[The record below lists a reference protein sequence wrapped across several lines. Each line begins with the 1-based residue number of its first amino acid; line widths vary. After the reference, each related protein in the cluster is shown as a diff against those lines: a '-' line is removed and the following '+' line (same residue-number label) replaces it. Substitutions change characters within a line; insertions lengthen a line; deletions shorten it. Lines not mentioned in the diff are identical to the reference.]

1 MKLLSEIAPL
11 EFDIHHFGTSSRFL
25 FLQRNNKSPEIIFPG
40 YVYADMISRI
50 CCTSLRFF

>member
-1 MKLLSEIAPL
+1 MKLLSEIDPP